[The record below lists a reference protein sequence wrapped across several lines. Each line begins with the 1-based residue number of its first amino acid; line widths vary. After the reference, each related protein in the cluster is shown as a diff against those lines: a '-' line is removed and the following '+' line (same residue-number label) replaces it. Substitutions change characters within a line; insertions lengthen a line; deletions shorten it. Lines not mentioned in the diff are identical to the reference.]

1 MVKIFSRN
9 ILIKSS
15 YIFLEKDYIVKLD
28 QDNNKSENF
37 NKITI
42 PRYEKKKLI
51 VYLDDCGVF
60 LCIKKMFG

>member
-42 PRYEKKKLI
+42 PRYEKKNLSYI
-51 VYLDDCGVF
+51 
-60 LCIKKMFG
+60 